1 MPDKG
6 KTMAKLMRLM
16 ACGLLFGVSLTV
28 QAIDYYA
35 VASFGLS
42 ASEQN
47 KEQQENLDPGGLYY
61 VMLGGGVGL
70 PVFPPNSAFQLKAEM
85 TVGMQQSRL
94 ENASEKSDFTRFPM
108 HILPFLYYGDNHRL
122 GLGLSYHASPVK
134 SQKMVQNNAIIE
146 TETTYTDATGL
157 VLQYDLIGD
166 NQSSIGMRMHRIDY
180 VPKVGEKITV
190 ESVGVH
196 VSFYY

>member
-1 MPDKG
+1 
-6 KTMAKLMRLM
+6 MATLVRLM
-16 ACGLLFGVSLTV
+16 ACGLLYGVSLTV

-47 KEQQENLDPGGLYY
+47 KEQQESLDPGGLYY

-70 PVFPPNSAFQLKAEM
+70 PLFPLNSVFQLKAEITM
-85 TVGMQQSRL
+85 GMQQSRL
-94 ENASEKSDFTRFPM
+94 ENTAEKSDFTRFPM
-108 HILPFLYYGDNHRL
+108 HVLPFLYYGDNHRL
-122 GLGLSYHASPVK
+122 GFGISYHASPLK
-134 SQKMVQNNAIIE
+134 SQKMVQNNAIIT
-146 TETTYTDATGL
+146 TETAYADAIGW

-166 NQSSIGMRMHRIDY
+166 NQSSIGMRVHSIDY
-180 VPKVGEKITV
+180 APDAGEKFTV